1 MTSKSTK
8 SASNSKPKLT
18 RRRSSLL
25 KNGLYEFETATQDDL
40 PWLWAA
46 YRKGALAVLGEAFAS
61 GLTQDQFRANV
72 EFYIHTQGLVPIA
85 FYTGEDRKMVGIGL
99 FWLRGRCWQTEN
111 LIWFP
116 WATPKNI
123 LASYVN
129 FVNVMRNA
137 EADSG
142 KYFILEFAQ
151 EKDQK
156 FFDTVC
162 LYGVMRRAGT
172 MYEFYK
178 GGRACVYESRSA

>member
-1 MTSKSTK
+1 MKSTK

-18 RRRSSLL
+18 RKRSSLL

-46 YRKGALAVLGEAFAS
+46 YRKGALAVLGDAFAS
-61 GLTQDQFRANV
+61 GLTQDQFRANL
-72 EFYIHTQGLVPIA
+72 EFYISEQSLTPIA
-85 FYTGEDRKMVGIGL
+85 FFAGEDRKMVGIGL
-99 FWLRGRCWQTEN
+99 FWVRGRGMWTHNIC
-111 LIWFP
+111 WFP
-116 WATPKNI
+116 WASTKNI

-156 FFDTVC
+156 FFDMVC
-162 LYGVMRRAGT
+162 SYGVMRRVGT
-172 MYEFYK
+172 MYEVYK
-178 GGRACVYESRSA
+178 GQKACVYESRSA

>member
-1 MTSKSTK
+1 
-8 SASNSKPKLT
+8 
-18 RRRSSLL
+18 
-25 KNGLYEFETATQDDL
+25 
-40 PWLWAA
+40 
-46 YRKGALAVLGEAFAS
+46 
-61 GLTQDQFRANV
+61 
-72 EFYIHTQGLVPIA
+72 
-85 FYTGEDRKMVGIGL
+85 MVGIGL
-99 FWLRGRCWQTEN
+99 FWLRDRCWQTEN

-116 WATPKNI
+116 WASTKNI

-162 LYGVMRRAGT
+162 SYGVMRRAGT

-178 GGRACVYESRSA
+178 GGKACVYESRSA